1 MEVLELKITHS
12 ESGYIYYRIS
22 YEATA
27 VLSFLG
33 KTKELP
39 VHFIIE
45 TSASG
50 AKDIEL
56 TLKDD
61 IDYPLLPVVRG
72 IKQKILEDDKK
83 GLLPC

>member
-1 MEVLELKITHS
+1 MEVLELRITHS

-27 VLSFLG
+27 VLSFME
-33 KTKELP
+33 KTQELP
-39 VHFIIE
+39 VHFTIE

-56 TLKDD
+56 TLKGEV
-61 IDYPLLPVVRG
+61 DYPLLPIIRA
-72 IKQKILEDDKK
+72 IKEKILEMDKR
-83 GLLPC
+83 GQLPC

>member
-27 VLSFLG
+27 VLSFLE
-33 KTKELP
+33 KTKDLP
-39 VHFIIE
+39 IRFIIE

-50 AKDIEL
+50 ATDIE
-56 TLKDD
+56 
-61 IDYPLLPVVRG
+61 
-72 IKQKILEDDKK
+72 
-83 GLLPC
+83 